1 MADIRVE
8 NTRNNLKT
16 TMLELLKTT
25 PIDKLTV
32 SEICKQANINRV
44 TFYSHYKDK
53 YQLFIEA
60 VNDIATKVVEL
71 TLKQVKISSKKE
83 DILNFCLALFNNSLD
98 IIYEAR
104 ETVFAMGKKE
114 NSMLIFI
121 IQTQI
126 KNIIHN
132 LLKVLTKNDTPRY
145 PLDIIAAFIVG
156 GFSQIFYQWVAVRK
170 SFDIEELRKYG
181 LVIIKDIFNTGLL
194 IEKKPNH

>member
-8 NTRNNLKT
+8 NTRNNLKS

-32 SEICKQANINRV
+32 SEICKHANINRV

-53 YQLFIEA
+53 YQLFIES
-60 VNDIATKVVEL
+60 VNDIATKVVEM

-83 DILNFCLALFNNSLD
+83 DILNFCLALFSNSLD

-104 ETVFAMGKKE
+104 DTVFAMGKKE

-126 KNIIHN
+126 KNIIQN

-145 PLDIIAAFIVG
+145 PLDIIASFIVG
-156 GFSQIFYQWVAVRK
+156 GFSQIFYQWVAVKK
-170 SFDIEELRKYG
+170 SFDIDELRNYG
-181 LVIIKDIFNTGLL
+181 LIIIKDIFDTGLL
-194 IEKKPNH
+194 IEKKN